1 MAANTPTTTKPGNAD
16 SSEATEPEDSTGFFD
31 RRELSRVFSKLRHEV
46 GGLVADAGRK
56 RPFFARSKEE
66 ATAKRDAAVKVL
78 TEFAD
83 RIDSLKKEE

>member
-1 MAANTPTTTKPGNAD
+1 MATNTPTTAKPGSAD
-16 SSEATEPEDSTGFFD
+16 STEATDPEGTTGFD

-46 GGLVADAGRK
+46 GGLVDDAGRK

-66 ATAKRDAAVKVL
+66 AIAKRDAAVKVL

-83 RIDSLKKEE
+83 RIDALKKEE

>member
-1 MAANTPTTTKPGNAD
+1 MAANTPTTTKPGSNA
-16 SSEATEPEDSTGFFD
+16 SPEATEPEESTGFD

-46 GGLVADAGRK
+46 GGLVDDAGRK

-66 ATAKRDAAVKVL
+66 AIAKRDAAVKVL

-83 RIDSLKKEE
+83 RIDNLKKQE

>member
-1 MAANTPTTTKPGNAD
+1 MAANTTTITKPGNL
-16 SSEATEPEDSTGFFD
+16 EAAEPEDAAGFD

-46 GGLVADAGRK
+46 GGLVDDAGRK

-66 ATAKRDAAVKVL
+66 AIAKRDAAVKVL

-83 RIDSLKKEE
+83 RIDALKKEE